1 MESKRKTMS
10 ISIDRETHALIKEH
24 CKKRTLKISGWIEN
38 LVINEIKNNK

>member
-10 ISIDRETHALIKEH
+10 ITINRATHALLKEY
-24 CKKRTLKISGWIEN
+24 CSKRTLKISRWIEN